1 MKLQVL
7 CWVLFGLI
15 FITLAGCGGIQEN
28 ENLTSLLVLTPV
40 PTNFVQGDCEDP
52 AVLENWIQTLVFNQ
66 SEFDNFLNNAT
77 GKSRTELYR
86 MVQDLNNAALTIAS
100 VPILSC
106 GEEAYNLTIVAM
118 EQTLNAMQA
127 YVNAERQDLEVII
140 LSSKRNFE
148 TATQAQSAVISQLD
162 ALYQSEGANS
172 TP

>member
-7 CWVLFGLI
+7 CWILFGLLLI
-15 FITLAGCGGIQEN
+15 SIVGCGGIQEN
-28 ENLTSLLVLTPV
+28 ENLTSLFVLTPI

-52 AVLENWIQTLVFNQ
+52 AILENWIQTLVFNQ
-66 SEFDNFLNNAT
+66 AEFDNFLNNAT

-86 MVQDLNNAALTIAS
+86 MTQDLNDAALTVATI
-100 VPILSC
+100 PILSC

-118 EQTLNAMQA
+118 EQTLSAMEN
-127 YVNAERQDLEVII
+127 YINAERQDLEVIL

-148 TATQAQSAVISQLD
+148 TATQAQLLIIEQLE
-162 ALYQSEGANS
+162 ALYQPENTA